1 MNFSLDKG
9 KHSSYFYISM
19 RAILASFCRGFAV
32 AAMFGQISF
41 AASVIS
47 SSTLWTPLGAN
58 YDFLGDQ
65 QTGARA
71 GDIVGNGVDFGF
83 FTTFNPN
90 ATPTP
95 TNGELGFRVRL
106 DAAGGNSNNPA
117 FDRVFWVGIDAGLN
131 GTLDAFVGVIFSGN
145 SSELTIR
152 APGTGANTSPS
163 TTTISN
169 TPSNT
174 YATSASNYNYR
185 PVNFGS
191 GLGQDGG
198 STNDLT
204 PLTTSGPDYY
214 LSFMLPFADI
224 VEFMASLS
232 TPITITNSTPLRYVM
247 ATSTQA
253 NSLNQDLGGVNAGT
267 NSATSWQDLGG
278 FSPVITPTGVIIPEP
293 SGVAFLII
301 SGSLFLLRRG
311 R

>member
-1 MNFSLDKG
+1 MN
-9 KHSSYFYISM
+9 
-19 RAILASFCRGFAV
+19 AILASFCRGVAV

-83 FTTFNPN
+83 FTTFNPD
-90 ATPTP
+90 ASPTP

-106 DAAGGNSNNPA
+106 DAAGTNASPPA
-117 FDRVFWVGIDAGLN
+117 FDRVFWVGVDAGLN
-131 GTLDAFVGVIFSGN
+131 GTLDAFLGVIFSGN

-152 APGTGANTSPS
+152 PPGPGANTSPN
-163 TTTISN
+163 TTTIG
-169 TPSNT
+169 
-174 YATSASNYNYR
+174 TSWRSYPTSSSNYNYR

-191 GLGQDGG
+191 GPGQDGG

-224 VEFMASLS
+224 VAFMATNSIS
-232 TPITITNSTPLRYVM
+232 ITNSTPLRYVM
-247 ATSTQA
+247 ATATQE
-253 NSLNQDLGGVNAGT
+253 NSLNQDLGGVNGGV
-267 NSATSWQDLGG
+267 NSVVSWQNLGA